1 MLGNGLAEVDSLTA
15 AAGRLLAEV
24 AADPAGEV
32 AVSVYDS
39 GRQMALAPWLAGHAA
54 RREFLLR
61 SQRPDL
67 GWGGPD
73 GYALVPTLSA
83 TAGLLAELARP
94 LERPVRDR
102 LMRAATGGLQA
113 LHRWL
118 DADPAPE
125 IPDTIASELLIP
137 SLVEEINRRGAG
149 GPALPAQRGG
159 SGASQPG
166 AGGGLWS
173 RPLRAPAGFD
183 PGPLEA
189 ARQRFA
195 AGQLPP
201 ASMYCLEAFGP
212 AAAGAR
218 SVRPVHGTVG
228 CSPAATAAWVG
239 GPDGPAESLDYLD
252 AVQARGGGP
261 VPVVTPIGYF
271 EQAWVLNGL
280 AAAGLAT
287 TVPPSLLDRLEQG
300 LTSAGAPTAPGLP
313 PDADDTAAVL
323 SALLRHGRVR
333 PPESLLGFRSDEGY
347 FRCFPSERNPSL
359 STNAHA
365 VEALALYLARR
376 PGERGRYGG
385 PAATAARWLLGQQH
399 PDGSWWDKWHAS
411 PYYATA
417 GTVSAL
423 ARHGGRDEAGA
434 IARAVAWVLATQRPD
449 GSWGRWWGSVEE
461 TAYAVQIL
469 AQVAPEAAVP
479 DAAIRRAAGFLADN
493 SPPASRCDAP
503 PPPGPPLAEYP
514 PLWHGKDLYTP
525 VRVVRA
531 ARLAALRLASAGP

>member
-1 MLGNGLAEVDSLTA
+1 MLGSGLVEVDPLAA

-24 AADPAGEV
+24 AADPVGEV
-32 AVSVYDS
+32 AVSVYES
-39 GRQMALAPWLAGHAA
+39 GRLVALAPWLAGHAA
-54 RREFLLR
+54 RREFLFR

-67 GWGGPD
+67 GWGGPG

-83 TAGLLAELARP
+83 TAGLLAELGRP
-94 LERPVRDR
+94 VERPVRDR
-102 LMRAATGGLQA
+102 LVRAATGGLRV

-118 DADPAPE
+118 GADPAPE
-125 IPDTIASELLIP
+125 IPDTIGSELLVP
-137 SLVEEINRRGAG
+137 SLVEEVNRQLAG
-149 GPALPAQRGG
+149 GPALGG
-159 SGASQPG
+159 GGASQRG
-166 AGGGLWS
+166 AGGDLLPAKLAG
-173 RPLRAPAGFD
+173 RLRAPAGFD
-183 PGPLEA
+183 AGPVEA

-201 ASMYCLEAFGP
+201 ATMFCLEALGP
-212 AAAGAR
+212 AVAGDR

-252 AVQARGGGP
+252 AMQARGGGP
-261 VPVVTPIGYF
+261 VPVVAPIGYF
-271 EQAWVLNGL
+271 ELAWVLNSL
-280 AAAGLAT
+280 ATAGLPTA
-287 TVPPSLLDRLEQG
+287 VPPSLLDRLDQG
-300 LTSAGAPTAPGLP
+300 LTGAGAPTAPGLP

-333 PPESLLGFRSDEGY
+333 PPESLLGFRIDDGY

-365 VEALALYLARR
+365 LEALALYLARR
-376 PGERGRYGG
+376 PGERGRYGAA
-385 PAATAARWLLGQQH
+385 AATAARWLLGQQH

-423 ARHGGRDEAGA
+423 VRHGGPEEAAA

-469 AQVAPEAAVP
+469 AEAAPHRAAPEALCRGGA
-479 DAAIRRAAGFLADN
+479 FLAD
-493 SPPASRCDAP
+493 P
-503 PPPGPPLAEYP
+503 PPLSEHP

-525 VRVVRA
+525 VRVVQA
-531 ARLAALRLASAGP
+531 TRLAALHLASAGR